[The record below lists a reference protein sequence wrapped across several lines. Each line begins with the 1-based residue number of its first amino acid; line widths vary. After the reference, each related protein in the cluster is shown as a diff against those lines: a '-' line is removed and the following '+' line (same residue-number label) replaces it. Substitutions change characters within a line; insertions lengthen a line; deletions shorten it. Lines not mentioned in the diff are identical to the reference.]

1 MCLLP
6 RLHFLDSILRI
17 RIPKTGS
24 GNTAQTS
31 LEFEILPEP
40 LESWEVWAPHMLSLR
55 ITAMGT
61 ADKLRN
67 TLSIRAGTPI
77 NLFSYSTQNH

>member
-24 GNTAQTS
+24 GNAAQTS
-31 LEFEILPEP
+31 QEFEILPEP
-40 LESWEVWAPHMLSLR
+40 LESWEVWASHMLSLR
-55 ITAMGT
+55 I
-61 ADKLRN
+61 
-67 TLSIRAGTPI
+67 LSPI
-77 NLFSYSTQNH
+77 YSYGNCRQVEKHTQQQSWDPNKSVFL